1 MAISAA
7 MNATIIGTLVTK
19 RDCKFAELMRL
30 PDTFLMLFVLLCFDF
45 SIYLSFKILWS
56 ARTSVDQKICSQVL
70 LESGHGYKVGNKR
83 NPLTDHLLG
92 ELEDTTKTAGIG
104 RDPVMDSECETTLQK
119 QVMVF
124 DQQDETFDIREIPL
138 SKTSKDHLGQT
149 VGKETPVSEALHV
162 DTTDSLSCHDSLF
175 LSEHGCIARNPIL
188 PYRQVSTPKFHSVK
202 NILDMR
208 DYLAVE
214 GFANEE
220 VVRDVVSA
228 ALSQQ
233 VAELISIRRNEIN
246 NTVRFCNEYA
256 SSMKSKVQVVFPS
269 HHQFADILDDFWG
282 NLFDLHGK
290 LTEKGNAI
298 RLDLLIGLDV
308 EEIKSCP
315 CYFDVLPG
323 GLCDPLKLN
332 LGNMGLPPLF
342 RIINNMCPEHGNCT
356 LPAVVAFR
364 RQIMDTFLTEDPSL
378 LKDEKVSYFPM
389 DNEVQYEVPI
399 YKNLDMVAQS
409 IGMGSPLEELNKMEV
424 LVQKCPSQQV
434 AHQASK
440 TNVYFSYNELKGLL
454 LNSFRVCILNIS
466 EIEKADW
473 LFQNRGGYDEKLV
486 GLAAEMVIFG
496 DIHPSG
502 VFCPNAIVD
511 PDGKIFNLCTST
523 LGCGDGCMWLP
534 TLLISFGVWCISR
547 ILEVLPSAKKPL
559 LFGKYSR
566 VLNRLQGIL
575 DPAFLKPVQPVSICP
590 CTKSVPVVRLPDGSQ
605 RISVEAVLEMLME
618 VEATIYGVRHAGVY
632 GREKKSLKSVLDRYK
647 LRLSEVASQE

>member
-1 MAISAA
+1 MAISVA
-7 MNATIIGTLVTK
+7 MNVAIIGALVTK

-30 PDTFLMLFVLLCFDF
+30 PDTFLVLFVLLCFNF
-45 SIYLSFKILWS
+45 SIYLAFNLLWP
-56 ARTSVDQKICSQVL
+56 ARTSIDEKICSQVL
-70 LESGHGYKVGNKR
+70 LENGHHYKVGNKR

-92 ELEDTTKTAGIG
+92 ELEDTIKTVGIG
-104 RDPVMDSECETTLQK
+104 HDPVLDSECEITLQE

-124 DQQDETFDIREIPL
+124 DEQDETFDIRETPL

-162 DTTDSLSCHDSLF
+162 DTTDSVSCHDSLF
-175 LSEHGCIARNPIL
+175 LSEHECNARNPIL
-188 PYRQVSTPKFHSVK
+188 PSGQASTSESHSV
-202 NILDMR
+202 NNMLDMI

-214 GFANEE
+214 GFANGE
-220 VVRDVVSA
+220 VVRDAVSA

-233 VAELISIRRNEIN
+233 VAELISKRRNEIN
-246 NTVRFCNEYA
+246 NTAKFCNEYA

-308 EEIKSCP
+308 EEIKSCL
-315 CYFDVLPG
+315 CYFDVLSG

-332 LGNMGLPPLF
+332 LGTMRIPPLF
-342 RIINNMCPEHGNCT
+342 RINNNMCPEHGNCT

-364 RQIMDTFLTEDPSL
+364 KRIMDSFLTEDPSL
-378 LKDEKVSYFPM
+378 LKDEEVSYFAM
-389 DNEVQYEVPI
+389 DNDQVQYEAPI
-399 YKNLDMVAQS
+399 NKKLYRVAQS
-409 IGMGSPLEELNKMEV
+409 IGMGIPVEELNKMEV

-434 AHQASK
+434 AQHASK

-454 LNSFRVCILNIS
+454 LNSFRACILNIS
-466 EIEKADW
+466 EIRKADW
-473 LFQNRGGYDEKLV
+473 LFENRGGYDEKLV

-502 VFCPNAIVD
+502 VFCPNAVVD
-511 PDGKIFNLCTST
+511 HDGKIFNLCTST

-547 ILEVLPSAKKPL
+547 IFEVILSAKHPL

-566 VLNRLQGIL
+566 VLNRLQVKL
-575 DPAFLKPVQPVSICP
+575 SSF
-590 CTKSVPVVRLPDGSQ
+590 
-605 RISVEAVLEMLME
+605 
-618 VEATIYGVRHAGVY
+618 VY
-632 GREKKSLKSVLDRYK
+632 NCSLFFI
-647 LRLSEVASQE
+647 ENWF

>member
-1 MAISAA
+1 MGTSKCFLFMRILILTTMAISIA
-7 MNATIIGTLVTK
+7 MNAAIIGALVTK

-30 PDTFLMLFVLLCFDF
+30 PDIFLVLFVLLCFDF
-45 SIYLSFKILWS
+45 SIYLAFSLLWP
-56 ARTSVDQKICSQVL
+56 ARTSVDEKICSQVL
-70 LESGHGYKVGNKR
+70 LENGHDYKVGNKR

-92 ELEDTTKTAGIG
+92 ELEDTTKMVGIG
-104 RDPVMDSECETTLQK
+104 HDPVLDSECETTLQE

-124 DQQDETFDIREIPL
+124 DQQDETFDIGETPL
-138 SKTSKDHLGQT
+138 SKTSKDHLGQS
-149 VGKETPVSEALHV
+149 VVKETPVSEALHV
-162 DTTDSLSCHDSLF
+162 DTTDSVSCHDSLF
-175 LSEHGCIARNPIL
+175 LSEHECNARNLL
-188 PYRQVSTPKFHSVK
+188 PYGQASTSEFHSVK
-202 NILDMR
+202 NILRMIND
-208 DYLAVE
+208 LAVE
-214 GFANEE
+214 GFPNGE
-220 VVRDVVSA
+220 VVRDAVSS

-233 VAELISIRRNEIN
+233 VAELISIRRKEIN
-246 NTVRFCNEYA
+246 DTVRFCNEYA
-256 SSMKSKVQVVFPS
+256 SSMKSKVRVVFPS

-290 LTEKGNAI
+290 FTEKGNAI

-323 GLCDPLKLN
+323 G
-332 LGNMGLPPLF
+332 
-342 RIINNMCPEHGNCT
+342 NNMCPEHGNCT
-356 LPAVVAFR
+356 LSAVVAFR
-364 RQIMDTFLTEDPSL
+364 KRIMDSFLTEDPSL
-378 LKDEKVSYFPM
+378 LKDEKVSYFTM
-389 DNEVQYEVPI
+389 ENDQVQYEVP
-399 YKNLDMVAQS
+399 

-424 LVQKCPSQQV
+424 LVQKCPSLQV
-434 AHQASK
+434 AQQASK

-454 LNSFRVCILNIS
+454 LTSFRACILNIS
-466 EIEKADW
+466 KIKKADW
-473 LFQNRGGYDEKLV
+473 LIDNRGGYDEKLV

-502 VFCPNAIVD
+502 VFCPNAVVD

-547 ILEVLPSAKKPL
+547 IFEVLLSAKQPL

-590 CTKSVPVVRLPDGSQ
+590 CTKTVPGARSVRMADGK

-618 VEATIYGVRHAGVY
+618 VEATIFSAKHAVY
-632 GREKKSLKSVLDRYK
+632 GGEEKDLKSVLNRYK
-647 LRLSEVASQE
+647 LLLSKVASQE